1 MTCPHG
7 AQPPAARQGAVC
19 APMPAGK
26 PSAELEEI
34 LQQVLQGLSRGE
46 ESGAAPRVAVL
57 LDRPQPHLS
66 NCLAL
71 ALGACEL
78 IVCTM
83 QEEQEEQDGCSEA
96 EPVEYSG
103 LIGPAR
109 VVAFMNQVDLH
120 QALATHGRFDVLV
133 DVLTHS
139 ARMRAMSAQ
148 LFIGAVRDGGYYIA
162 IDGAVLGERPDTA
175 ELITSASRSLAGLH
189 GGEGTLSG
197 DEQAYGEQMASL
209 TILDGGIVLR
219 KRGDGFV
226 KLRYAET
233 PPILSA
239 RYGES
244 WGRSLETTPARV
256 TPLEVID
263 GRKKDCEGHE
273 LGVTNRDYVFNFERD
288 GDQLDELLDSLDEK
302 WGES

>member
-1 MTCPHG
+1 MCPHRL
-7 AQPPAARQGAVC
+7 QPKAAPQSAAPTCVPAVT
-19 APMPAGK
+19 
-26 PSAELEEI
+26 PSAELAGVLEP
-34 LQQVLQGLSRGE
+34 VLQGLGDGDDG
-46 ESGAAPRVAVL
+46 GAQPRVAVL
-57 LDRPQPHLS
+57 VDGPQPHLS
-66 NCLAL
+66 NWLGP
-71 ALGACEL
+71 ALGAREL
-78 IVCTM
+78 IVCSM
-83 QEEQEEQDGCSEA
+83 RDEQDEQDGCPEA

-103 LIGPAR
+103 LIGLAR
-109 VVAFMNQVDLH
+109 VVAFTNQVDLH

-197 DEQAYGEQMASL
+197 DEQAYGEQVASL

-226 KLRYAET
+226 KLRYTET

-263 GRKKDCEGHE
+263 GMKKDCEGRE
-273 LGVTNRDYVFNFERD
+273 LGVTNRDYVFDFERD

>member
-1 MTCPHG
+1 MCPHRL
-7 AQPPAARQGAVC
+7 QPKAAPQSAAPSCVPAVT
-19 APMPAGK
+19 
-26 PSAELEEI
+26 PSAELAGVLEP
-34 LQQVLQGLSRGE
+34 VLQGLGDGDDG
-46 ESGAAPRVAVL
+46 GAQPRVAVL
-57 LDRPQPHLS
+57 VDGPQSHLS
-66 NCLAL
+66 SYLAL
-71 ALGACEL
+71 TLGAREL

-83 QEEQEEQDGCSEA
+83 QAEWDGQSEA
-96 EPVEYSG
+96 DPVEHSG
-103 LIGPAR
+103 LIGHAR
-109 VVAFMNQVDLH
+109 VVPFTNQVDLH

-162 IDGAVLGERPDTA
+162 INGAVLGERPDTA

-189 GGEGTLSG
+189 GEGTLSG
-197 DEQAYGEQMASL
+197 DEQAYGEQVASL

-226 KLRYAET
+226 KLRYTET

-263 GRKKDCEGHE
+263 GRKKDCEGRE
-273 LGVTNRDYVFNFERD
+273 LGVTNRDYVFDFERD